1 MKKDDFGADI
11 ISISDEDGNNYE
23 LEHVDT
29 IEVNGVYYLAFL
41 PANVDEDSE
50 DYALIL
56 LKKDKDD
63 DYLVNLEEDEE
74 ERIYEMF
81 MERLFGDEDDE
92 DTEDD
97 LDSEDNDE

>member
-11 ISISDEDGNNYE
+11 ISISDEEGNNYE

-29 IEVNGVYYLAFL
+29 IEVDGVYYLAFL

-63 DYLVNLEEDEE
+63 DYLLNLDEDEE
-74 ERIYEMF
+74 ERIYEKF
-81 MERLFGDEDDE
+81 MERLFNDDDE
-92 DTEDD
+92 ELED
-97 LDSEDNDE
+97 EE

>member
-11 ISISDEDGNNYE
+11 ISISDEEGNNYE

-29 IEVNGVYYLAFL
+29 IEVDGVYYLAFL

-56 LKKDKDD
+56 LKKDKDE
-63 DYLVNLEEDEE
+63 DYLLNLDEDEE
-74 ERIYEMF
+74 ERIYEKF
-81 MERLFGDEDDE
+81 MERLFNDDDE
-92 DTEDD
+92 E
-97 LDSEDNDE
+97 LEEEE

>member
-29 IEVNGVYYLAFL
+29 IEVDGVYYLAFL
-41 PANVDEDSE
+41 PANVSEDSE

-63 DYLVNLEEDEE
+63 DYLLNLDEDEE

-81 MERLFGDEDDE
+81 MERLFNDDDE
-92 DTEDD
+92 DEDY
-97 LDSEDNDE
+97 EDEE

>member
-11 ISISDEDGNNYE
+11 ISISDEEGNNYE

-29 IEVNGVYYLAFL
+29 IEVDGVYYLAFL

-56 LKKDKDD
+56 LKKDKDE
-63 DYLVNLEEDEE
+63 DYLLNLDEDEE
-74 ERIYEMF
+74 ERIYEKF
-81 MERLFGDEDDE
+81 MERLFNDDDE
-92 DTEDD
+92 ELED
-97 LDSEDNDE
+97 EE

>member
-29 IEVNGVYYLAFL
+29 IEVDGVYYLAFL

-63 DYLVNLEEDEE
+63 AFTRCLWSASLTMMSLRTKKNKVLKISCGVRDEPV
-74 ERIYEMF
+74 
-81 MERLFGDEDDE
+81 
-92 DTEDD
+92 
-97 LDSEDNDE
+97 

>member
-1 MKKDDFGADI
+1 MKKDGFGADI
-11 ISISDEDGNNYE
+11 ISISDEEGNNYE

-29 IEVNGVYYLAFL
+29 IEVDGVYYLAFL

-63 DYLVNLEEDEE
+63 DYLLNLDEDEE
-74 ERIYEMF
+74 ERIYEKF
-81 MERLFGDEDDE
+81 MERLFNDDDE
-92 DTEDD
+92 E
-97 LDSEDNDE
+97 LEEEE

>member
-11 ISISDEDGNNYE
+11 ISISDEEGNSYE

-29 IEVNGVYYLAFL
+29 IEVDGVYYLAFL

-50 DYALIL
+50 DYGLVL

-63 DYLVNLEEDEE
+63 DYLLNLDEDEE
-74 ERIYEMF
+74 ERIYEKF
-81 MERLFGDEDDE
+81 MERLFNDDDE
-92 DTEDD
+92 ELED
-97 LDSEDNDE
+97 EE